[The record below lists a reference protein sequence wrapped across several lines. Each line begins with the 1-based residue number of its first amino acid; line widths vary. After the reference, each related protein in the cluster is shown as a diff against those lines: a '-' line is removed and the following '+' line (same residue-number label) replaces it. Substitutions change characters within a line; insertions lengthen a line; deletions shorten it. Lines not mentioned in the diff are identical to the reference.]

1 MLLDAIVLFVKE
13 RTHQIKELS
22 MIDSYIILFS
32 TFPQGD
38 IWTRA
43 EQLENWNEQVKES
56 GGVKWDQSQMAALLL
71 LDY

>member
-1 MLLDAIVLFVKE
+1 
-13 RTHQIKELS
+13 

-56 GGVKWDQSQMAALLL
+56 GAVNLDQSQMAALLFRRMGN
-71 LDY
+71 DYNTKADVLKAEM